1 MELFGDLFDFDGSG
15 STDELEAVLGLSIL
29 FSTGED
35 EEKPTADDDDDFDDP
50 DGGVFASGAGKL
62 EALRDELSE
71 LEDQLSDLECRE
83 PDDILSA
90 RYERWESRKEQLE
103 EQISDLNDEIFD
115 LELRY
120 EV

>member
-1 MELFGDLFDFDGSG
+1 MVYGS
-15 STDELEAVLGLSIL
+15 
-29 FSTGED
+29 
-35 EEKPTADDDDDFDDP
+35 EEKKEQTVEISM
-50 DGGVFASGAGKL
+50 DGFVETL

-103 EQISDLNDEIFD
+103 EQISDLNDEMFD